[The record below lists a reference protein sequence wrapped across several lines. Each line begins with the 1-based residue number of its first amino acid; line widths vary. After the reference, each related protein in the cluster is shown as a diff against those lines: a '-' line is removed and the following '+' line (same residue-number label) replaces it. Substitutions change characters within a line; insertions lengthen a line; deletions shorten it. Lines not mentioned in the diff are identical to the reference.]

1 MADRLTFRD
10 CVLACYDNPA
20 LMSEYRRL
28 TGSDFGATSPLA
40 SAIDHA
46 TGRFEE
52 EAVRFFAFV
61 YDVVWIRLPPSARR
75 EEVSDG

>member
-1 MADRLTFRD
+1 MTDPLTFRD

-28 TGSDFGATSPLA
+28 TGSDFGATTPLA

-46 TGRFEE
+46 TGHFDEQ
-52 EAVRFFAFV
+52 AMRFFAFV
-61 YDVVWIRLPPSARR
+61 YDVVWTRLPPSARR
-75 EEVSDG
+75 GEVSNG